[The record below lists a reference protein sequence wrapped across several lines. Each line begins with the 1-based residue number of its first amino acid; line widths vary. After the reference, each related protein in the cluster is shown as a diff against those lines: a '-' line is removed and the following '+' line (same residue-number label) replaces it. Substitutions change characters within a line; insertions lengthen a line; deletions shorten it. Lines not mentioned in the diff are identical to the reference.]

1 MVIVIG
7 LFDVAANVLFGL
19 ATTRGLVSVVS
30 VLASL
35 YPVVTV
41 VLARLL
47 LHERTSGLQRAGAVA
62 ALAGAAL
69 ITAG

>member
-1 MVIVIG
+1 
-7 LFDVAANVLFGL
+7 
-19 ATTRGLVSVVS
+19 VVS

-41 VLARLL
+41 VLARLVL
-47 LHERTSGLQRAGAVA
+47 AERTSSVQRAGAVA